1 MSSTLVRIVLALVSI
16 VLLGAGWL
24 AWIQEEKVGSG
35 ANLLVAVT
43 QGNGMDA
50 RAIVYDTDE
59 QAGTRTIVFEGTPE
73 EAQEYAAA
81 RVAEGKS
88 FVIPGLLLA
97 LGGVLLLVAVL
108 YRRKPNVTSRA

>member
-1 MSSTLVRIVLALVSI
+1 MSSTLVRIVLALI
-16 VLLGAGWL
+16 GTVLLGVGWL

-35 ANLLVAVT
+35 TNFVIAVT
-43 QGNGMDA
+43 QGNKVEGSA
-50 RAIVYDTDE
+50 VVYDIDE
-59 QAGTRTIVFEGTPE
+59 QGGTRTKVFEGSPE
-73 EAQEYAAA
+73 EAQEYTAA

-108 YRRKPNVTSRA
+108 YRRSPNVTNRA